1 MNSEF
6 ENLKDIFA
14 KRLGEKKVKP
24 PAYSWQDLSLQ
35 IIKDLKIPGFK
46 RSSVFKICKEY
57 PREVVE
63 RAVNDTKELCQSGE
77 QWKYFFKII
86 NSLH

>member
-1 MNSEF
+1 MSSEF

-14 KRLGEKKVKP
+14 KRLSEKKVKP
-24 PAYSWQDLSLQ
+24 PTYSWQDLSLQ

-77 QWKYFFKII
+77 QWKYFFKVI
-86 NSLH
+86 NNLH